1 MNDRSKKDRYAQLR
15 IKKRAAIRA
24 RDAAKQEANN
34 TEYVNMLSLIRRL
47 DAEIQEVLGNA

>member
-15 IKKRAAIRA
+15 IKKKAAIRA
-24 RDAAKQEANN
+24 RDVAKAEANN

>member
-1 MNDRSKKDRYAQLR
+1 MNDRAKKDRYTQLR
-15 IKKRAAIRA
+15 IKKKAAIKA
-24 RDAAKQEANN
+24 RDAAKKEANN